1 MTLHAS
7 LTEPAAGRPGEIVM
21 VIASSG
27 PGEVAG
33 LDLASYGLTSR
44 EEHIVRLVA
53 RGRSTRQVSAE
64 IFIFGH
70 TATTSGT
77 SSKRSACT
85 AGGSWSSASSSGT
98 WWRTCPEV
106 SPRGLGVAGDGN
118 GEQGGEEREYPK
130 RARLAA
136 GPGKSGNRTRPSSP
150 HSTPGPCGPVPQ
162 YLGTEGS
169 SREYAS
175 RPPSRFITLEKPA
188 FWSARATRALREPW
202 WQITTVSASGSSS
215 A

>member
-70 TATTSGT
+70 TVNNHLRNVFEEVGVHSRRELV
-77 SSKRSACT
+77 KRLFVGNLVADMP
-85 AGGSWSSASSSGT
+85 GG
-98 WWRTCPEV
+98 
-106 SPRGLGVAGDGN
+106 
-118 GEQGGEEREYPK
+118 
-130 RARLAA
+130 
-136 GPGKSGNRTRPSSP
+136 
-150 HSTPGPCGPVPQ
+150 
-162 YLGTEGS
+162 
-169 SREYAS
+169 
-175 RPPSRFITLEKPA
+175 
-188 FWSARATRALREPW
+188 
-202 WQITTVSASGSSS
+202 
-215 A
+215 